1 MEMHQIRYFLAVAD
15 TLNFTRAAESCH
27 VTQPSLSRAVIKLE
41 EELGGDLFRRE
52 RGTTHLTD
60 LGRTMLPFLKQSFD
74 SALAAKEQATSYR
87 NADFAPLR
95 IGLSLTVA
103 LELVM
108 PMVCE
113 LARAFPGMELQLV
126 RGEANEILEALKS
139 GNIELVIAA
148 DTNVDWERFDLWP
161 LFEEGFAVVVPCSH
175 ALAKQENSHLKDI
188 VDNALIGR
196 RYCEAAGDLEATLR
210 DRKISPDIRHQ
221 ATNDS
226 DAAALVET
234 GLGIAI
240 MPESASKSANVAILP
255 IVDFDQQRTVQVYGV
270 AGRQRSAAVN
280 GILRLLRAADWT
292 EQRA

>member
-15 TLNFTRAAESCH
+15 TLNFTRAAENCN
-27 VTQPSLSRAVIKLE
+27 VTQPSLSRAVSKLE

-60 LGRTMLPFLKQSFD
+60 LGRTMVPFLKQSYD
-74 SALAAKEQATSYR
+74 SALAAKEQAASYR
-87 NADFAPLR
+87 NEDFTPLR

-126 RGEANEILEALKS
+126 RGSADEILEALKS
-139 GNIELVIAA
+139 GDIEVVIAA
-148 DTNVDWERFDLWP
+148 DSRVDWERFDLWP
-161 LFEEGFAVVVPCSH
+161 LFEKGFAIVVPCSH
-175 ALAKQENSHLKDI
+175 ALASQKSARLDDI
-188 VDNALIGR
+188 INNALIGR
-196 RYCEAAGDLEATLR
+196 RYCEVAGVLDAALSER
-210 DRKISPDIRHQ
+210 EISSDIRHQ
-221 ATNDS
+221 ATNDA

-240 MPESASKSANVAILP
+240 MPESACKSANLVALP
-255 IVDFDQQRTVQVYGV
+255 IEDFSQQRTVQIYGV
-270 AGRQRSAAVN
+270 AGRQRSAVVN
-280 GILRLLRAADWT
+280 GILRLLRTADWT
-292 EQRA
+292 EQRV